1 MTDKEDY
8 IDDLLGNMPEKKET
22 GGYAFPQSGFLD
34 SGNDCWVSSDC
45 GGSGMT
51 IRDYFAAKC
60 MLAIIG
66 TLNGPVVFEECKGDF
81 DVYAKQAYVM
91 ADAMLK
97 ARG

>member
-1 MTDKEDY
+1 MTDK
-8 IDDLLGNMPEKKET
+8 T
-22 GGYAFPQSGFLD
+22 GGAAFPCDNILVIDYDTGKGEAL
-34 SGNDCWVSSDC
+34 SSH
-45 GGSGMT
+45 GMSL
-51 IRDYFAAKC
+51 RDYFAAKC

-66 TLNGPVVFEECKGDF
+66 TLNGSVVFEECKGDF